1 MSENNDI
8 AQENKT
14 CSFCGKGNDEVKSL
28 ITGPSSTICNE
39 CITLCQELL
48 EDDVKEEQNDEI
60 KDLRPSEINSFLDEY
75 IIGQKHAK
83 EVISVALHNHYK
95 RIKNKDKFKD
105 VELEK
110 SNILLLGPSGTGK
123 TLFARSLAKLL
134 NVPFAMADATSL
146 TEAGYVGEDVE
157 VIIQRLLV
165 NAGGDVDKAQ
175 KGIVYID
182 EIDKIARSSGNVSI
196 TRDVSGQGVQQALL
210 KIIEGTVAHVPANMG
225 TRKNPQGETIA
236 IDTSNILFICGGA
249 FASIK
254 EQLAKKYSNKSIGF
268 NKKVTNLEG
277 EELDSVFRR
286 VKTED
291 IIEFGLIPEFV
302 GRLPIIATLDDLK
315 EETLVSILKEPK
327 NAIVR
332 QFEKMFEL
340 EGVILEFEDDALH
353 AIANKAI
360 ANKTGARGLRTEVER
375 ILKNA
380 MYRIPDMEDAERVVV
395 TKDNVVDET
404 EPKIIE
410 NPNKAPLNI
419 SDDEDDEKPTHLKK
433 VSS

>member
-1 MSENNDI
+1 MSEENNVSKEV
-8 AQENKT
+8 QT
-14 CSFCGKGNDEVKSL
+14 CSFCGKGSDEVKSL
-28 ITGPSSTICNE
+28 ITGPSSKICNE

-48 EDDVKEEQNDEI
+48 EEDVKEEKNEDI
-60 KDLRPSEINSFLDEY
+60 KDLRPSEINEFLDGY
-75 IIGQKHAK
+75 IIGQEHAK
-83 EVISVALHNHYK
+83 KIISVAIHNHYK
-95 RIKNKDKFKD
+95 RIKNQDKIQD

-134 NVPFAMADATSL
+134 NVPFAIADATSL

-157 VIIQRLLV
+157 VIIQRLLM
-165 NAGGDVDKAQ
+165 NAGGDVEKAQ

-182 EIDKIARSSGNVSI
+182 EIDKIARSTGNVSI

-210 KIIEGTVAHVPANMG
+210 KIIEGTIANVPANMG

-236 IDTSNILFICGGA
+236 VDTSNILFICGGA

-254 EQLAKKYSNKSIGF
+254 DQLSKKYSNKSIGF
-268 NKKVTNLEG
+268 NQKIKSLEG
-277 EELDSVFRR
+277 DELDAIFRK

-315 EETLVSILKEPK
+315 EDTLMSILKEPK
-327 NAIVR
+327 NAIIK
-332 QFEKMFEL
+332 QFEKIFEL
-340 EGVILEFEDDALH
+340 EGVVLEFEDDAVQ
-353 AIANKAI
+353 AIAHKAI
-360 ANKTGARGLRTEVER
+360 ENKTGARGLRTEVER

-380 MYRIPDMEDAERVVV
+380 MYQIPDMEHPERVIV
-395 TKDNVVDET
+395 TKDNVVNET
-404 EPKIIE
+404 EPMIIE
-410 NPNKAPLNI
+410 NPDRAPINI
-419 SDDEDDEKPTHLKK
+419 SDNDEDDKPSYLQK
-433 VSS
+433 V

>member
-1 MSENNDI
+1 MSEENN
-8 AQENKT
+8 AVQEVKT
-14 CSFCGKGNDEVKSL
+14 CSFCGKGNDEAKSL

-48 EDDVKEEQNDEI
+48 EDDVSEEQNEEI
-60 KDLRPSEINSFLDEY
+60 KDLKPSEINNFLNDY
-75 IIGQKHAK
+75 IIGQENAK
-83 EVISVALHNHYK
+83 QVISVALHNHYK
-95 RIKNKDKFKD
+95 RIKNKNRFKD

-157 VIIQRLLV
+157 VIIQRLLM
-165 NAGGDVDKAQ
+165 NAGGDVEKAQ

-210 KIIEGTVAHVPANMG
+210 KIIEGSVAHVPANMG
-225 TRKNPQGETIA
+225 ARKNPQGETIA
-236 IDTSNILFICGGA
+236 VDTSNILFICGGA

-254 EQLAKKYSNKSIGF
+254 EQLTKKYSNKSIGF
-268 NKKVTNLEG
+268 SRKVTDLDG
-277 EELDSVFRR
+277 EELDAIFRK

-291 IIEFGLIPEFV
+291 IIEYGLIPEFV

-315 EETLVSILKEPK
+315 ESTLISILKEPK
-327 NAIVR
+327 NAIVK

-340 EGVILEFEDDALH
+340 EGVILEFEDDALQ
-353 AIANKAI
+353 AIAIKAI
-360 ANKTGARGLRTEVER
+360 ENKTGARGLRTEVER

-380 MYRIPDMEDAERVVV
+380 MYQIPDLEHAERVVV
-395 TKDNVVDET
+395 TKENVVDET
-404 EPKIIE
+404 DPVIIE

-419 SDDEDDEKPTHLKK
+419 DEIEEDEKPSHLQKI
-433 VSS
+433 S